1 MGILWTFLVDWRVF
15 ASMVHDHY
23 DSPRFSINRFNV
35 MARLLSILVAFLLA
49 LPVSAQQFGSGVI
62 TAGDAFLVADT
73 NQPTLPGTVYVY
85 RVDSE
90 GQWMEV
96 DRMTAGDRA
105 SDGDGFGRAMA
116 SDGHRLAVAG
126 AEGRVDIF
134 TVQADGGFVFESSL
148 RSDQEGYG
156 RQVAVSGD
164 RILVTSGSA
173 DDTASHVQVWR
184 HSPVD
189 GWTQEADLTSPDGA
203 PNDAFGAA
211 LTFGD
216 DHILIS
222 APTAGDGSGAVYAY
236 FFDAETEL
244 WSLGIQLPTSFPADG
259 SGFGSSLW
267 MENNLAAVGAPGFA
281 GGAGTVALY
290 ERVDGR
296 WQARGRLNA
305 FRADRGDRFGSSM
318 TNWNGSILVGA
329 PGYGGRQGSGTVF
342 AFEMGAEGVSDSRML
357 TSPELQR
364 RSQFGA
370 AMATSGSAL
379 LVGSPG
385 LDNRA
390 GAVFIHPGSEA
401 GWSTPFINETFGYAS
416 MSGEMIECTEGQ
428 VDDFPCDGV
437 DVMSF
442 VSMDD
447 LGADRGIRTNDI
459 WGWEDEE
466 TGREYAIVGLSN
478 ATSFVDVTDPFNPRV
493 LGTLRMTETANMAV
507 WRDMKVYRNHA
518 YIVSDGAGQHGMQI
532 FDLTRLRDVPDAP
545 VEFEADGLYEGIFSA
560 HNIVINEDTG
570 FGYSVGSSAGG
581 TTCGGGLHMID
592 LRDPKNPVFAGC
604 FADGET
610 GRRGS
615 GYSHDAQCV
624 VYHGPDADYTGQEIC
639 VGSNETAISI
649 ADVSDKDNPVSVSI
663 ATYPNV
669 AYTHQGWFTD
679 DQRYFYVN
687 DEIDEARGLVDG
699 TRTLIW
705 DLSDLDDPILAGEYV
720 AETTDTDHNLYVK
733 GNLMY
738 QSNTAAGLRIIDI
751 SDPENPF
758 ETAFFDTSPVGGRGV
773 SWSNYPYY
781 GSGTIAVTAGHY
793 GLFLLK
799 KREVD
804 L

>member
-1 MGILWTFLVDWRVF
+1 MTRIFTLIVIFL
-15 ASMVHDHY
+15 
-23 DSPRFSINRFNV
+23 I
-35 MARLLSILVAFLLA
+35 A
-49 LPVSAQQFGSGVI
+49 LPVNAQQFGSGLVS
-62 TAGDAFLVADT
+62 AGDSFLAADI
-73 NQPTLPGTVYVY
+73 NQPTLPGTIYAY
-85 RVDSE
+85 RANDAGEWTES
-90 GQWMEV
+90 G
-96 DRMTAGDRA
+96 RITAGDRA
-105 SDGDGFGRAMA
+105 SDADRFGRAMA
-116 SDGHRLAVAG
+116 SDGALLVVG
-126 AEGRVDIF
+126 TSEQRVDIF
-134 TVQADGGFVFESSL
+134 RIQAGGDFVYDSSL
-148 RSDQEGYG
+148 FGDDAGFGS
-156 RQVAVSGD
+156 QVAVAGE
-164 RILVTSGSA
+164 RILVTTGA
-173 DDTASHVQVWR
+173 PAETAAQVQVWQF
-184 HSPVD
+184 SPAD
-189 GWTQEADLTSPDGA
+189 GWTLEASLAAPEGATDDGFGSSI
-203 PNDAFGAA
+203 AFG
-211 LTFGD
+211 GD
-216 DHILIS
+216 HVLIA
-222 APTAGDGSGAVYAY
+222 APTSGDGSGAVHA
-236 FFDAETEL
+236 FFRDAESNQ
-244 WSLGIQLPTSFPADG
+244 WSLGTQLPTSFPAEG

-267 MENNLAAVGAPGFA
+267 MEGNMAAVGAPGFA

-296 WQARGRLNA
+296 WQARGRLSA
-305 FRADRGDRFGSSM
+305 FSADRGDRFGSSI
-318 TNWNGSILVGA
+318 TSWNGSLLVGA
-329 PGYGGRQGSGTVF
+329 PGFGGRQGTGAVF
-342 AFEMGAEGVSDSRML
+342 RFDTERNNMTITGSSL
-357 TSPELQR
+357 LPSPELQR

-370 AMATSGSAL
+370 TMASAGSAL
-379 LVGSPG
+379 MVGSPG

-390 GAVFIHPGSEA
+390 GALFVLPTADGN
-401 GWSTPFINETFGYAS
+401 WSAPLINETFGYAS
-416 MSGEMIECTEGQ
+416 MSGEMMECTEGQ

-442 VSMDD
+442 VSMGD

-466 TGREYAIVGLSN
+466 TGREYAIVGMSN
-478 ATSFVDVTDPFNPRV
+478 ATSFVDVTDPFNPQV
-493 LGTLRMTETANMAV
+493 LGTLRMTDTANMAV

-592 LRDPKNPVFAGC
+592 LRDPKNPTFAGC

-610 GRRGS
+610 GRRGT

-624 VYHGPDADYTGQEIC
+624 VYHGPDTDYTGQEIC

-649 ADVSDKDNPVSVSI
+649 SDVTDKENPVSVSI

-705 DLSDLDDPILAGEYV
+705 DLSDLDDPVLAGEYV
-720 AETTDTDHNLYVK
+720 AETTETDHNLYVK

-751 SDPENPF
+751 TDPENPF

-781 GSGTIAVTAGHY
+781 NSGTIAVTAGHY

>member
-1 MGILWTFLVDWRVF
+1 MLRLDVF
-15 ASMVHDHY
+15 THTA
-23 DSPRFSINRFNV
+23 RI
-35 MARLLSILVAFLLA
+35 MARLIPFLLA
-49 LPVSAQQFGSGVI
+49 SLLVLPVHAQQFGSGI
-62 TAGDAFLVADT
+62 TTAGETFLVADV
-73 NQPTLPGTVYVY
+73 NQPTLAGTIYMY
-85 RVDSE
+85 RADAD
-90 GQWMEV
+90 GQWTEHG
-96 DRMTAGDRA
+96 RLTADDRA
-105 SDGDGFGRAMA
+105 SDGDRFGRSMA
-116 SDGHRLAVAG
+116 SDGALLVIG
-126 AEGRVDIF
+126 TAESRVDIYA
-134 TVQADGGFVFESSL
+134 VQANGDFTFETSLLGDEEGFGS
-148 RSDQEGYG
+148 
-156 RQVAVSGD
+156 QVAVSRD
-164 RILVTSGSA
+164 RVFVTTVSSA
-173 DDTASHVQVWR
+173 ETAARVQVWR
-184 HSPVD
+184 NNPAD
-189 GWTQEADLTSPDGA
+189 GWTLEAELSSPDGTN
-203 PNDAFGAA
+203 NDGFG
-211 LTFGD
+211 TSMVFGEN
-216 DHILIS
+216 HVLVS
-222 APTAGDGSGAVYAY
+222 APSAGDGSGAVYDF
-236 FFDAETEL
+236 FFDPESEL
-244 WSLGIQLPTSFPADG
+244 WSLGTQLTTSFPADG
-259 SGFGSSLW
+259 SGFGASVW
-267 MENNLAAVGAPGFA
+267 MSGNVAAVGAPGFA
-281 GGAGTVALY
+281 GGSGAVALY

-296 WQARGRLNA
+296 WQARGRLGA
-305 FRADRGDRFGSSM
+305 FSSDRGDRFGSSL
-318 TNWNGSILVGA
+318 TNWNGTMLVGA
-329 PGYGGRQGSGTVF
+329 PGYGGRQGSGAVLAFDLDSEDVTVS
-342 AFEMGAEGVSDSRML
+342 GSRL
-357 TSPELQR
+357 LASPELQR

-370 AMATSGSAL
+370 SMATVGSAL
-379 LVGSPG
+379 MVGSPG

-390 GAVFIHPGSEA
+390 GAVFVHAGDDALWSAPLIH
-401 GWSTPFINETFGYAS
+401 ETFGYAS
-416 MSGEMIECTEGQ
+416 MSGEMMECTEGQ

-442 VSMDD
+442 VSMGD

-459 WGWEDEE
+459 WGWQDEE

-478 ATSFVDVTDPFNPRV
+478 ATSFVDVTDPFNPQV
-493 LGTLRMTETANMAV
+493 LGTLRMTDTANMAV

-545 VEFEADGLYEGIFSA
+545 IEFGADGLYEGIFSA

-592 LRDPKNPVFAGC
+592 LRDPKNPAFAGC

-610 GRRGS
+610 GRRGT

-624 VYHGPDADYTGQEIC
+624 VYHGPDTDYTGQEIC

-649 ADVSDKDNPVSVSI
+649 ADVTDKEHPISISI

-687 DEIDEARGLVDG
+687 DEIDEARDLVDG

-720 AETTDTDHNLYVK
+720 AETTETDHNLYVK

-751 SDPENPF
+751 TDPENPF

-781 GSGTIAVTAGHY
+781 QSGTIAVTAGHY

>member
-1 MGILWTFLVDWRVF
+1 
-15 ASMVHDHY
+15 
-23 DSPRFSINRFNV
+23 
-35 MARLLSILVAFLLA
+35 MARFVSLILIALLT
-49 LPVSAQQFGSGVI
+49 LPLHAQQFGANLIS
-62 TAGDAFLVADT
+62 AGDAFLVSDT

-85 RVDSE
+85 LE
-90 GQWMEV
+90 GTDGNWTEAA
-96 DRMTAGDRA
+96 RLTAGDRA
-105 SDGDGFGRAMA
+105 SDGDRFGRAIA
-116 SDGHRLAVAG
+116 SDGTMLAVG
-126 AEGRVDIF
+126 TGEQRVDLF
-134 TVQADGGFVFESSL
+134 SMQDEGTFSFVTSL
-148 RSDQEGYG
+148 RGDEPGFGS
-156 RQVAVSGD
+156 QVAMSGD
-164 RILVTSGSA
+164 RVLITTGTPTETPSRVQIWSDSGSGEWMLESELSA
-173 DDTASHVQVWR
+173 
-184 HSPVD
+184 
-189 GWTQEADLTSPDGA
+189 PDGA
-203 PNDAFGAA
+203 TNDGFGSVIAFSGNQVLVAAPTTADGAGAVYAFHVDEQSGMWSLASQLPTNFPTENSGFGAA
-211 LTFGD
+211 LWMDGD
-216 DHILIS
+216 
-222 APTAGDGSGAVYAY
+222 
-236 FFDAETEL
+236 
-244 WSLGIQLPTSFPADG
+244 
-259 SGFGSSLW
+259 
-267 MENNLAAVGAPGFA
+267 MAAVGAPGFGA
-281 GGAGTVALY
+281 GSGTVALY
-290 ERVDGR
+290 AHVDGR
-296 WQARGRLNA
+296 WQARSRLSPFNS
-305 FRADRGDRFGSSM
+305 DRGTRFGSSLA
-318 TNWNGSILVGA
+318 NWNGSVLVGA
-329 PGYGGRQGSGTVF
+329 PGYGGRQGSGAIF
-342 AFEMGAEGVSDSRML
+342 QFETGNDGMSLTGSRL
-357 TSPELQR
+357 ISTPELQR

-370 AMATSGSAL
+370 VLATAGSAL
-379 LVGSPG
+379 MAGSPG

-390 GAVFIHPGSEA
+390 GAAFIRGGSTA
-401 GWSTPFINETFGYAS
+401 NWSAPLINETFGYAS
-416 MSGEMIECTEGQ
+416 MSGEMMECTEGQ

-459 WGWEDEE
+459 WGWEDDE
-466 TGREYAIVGLSN
+466 TGREFAIVGMSN
-478 ATSFVDVTDPFNPRV
+478 ATSFVDVTDPFNPFV

-560 HNIVINEDTG
+560 HNIVINEETG

-592 LRDPKNPVFAGC
+592 LRDPKNPTFAGC
-604 FADGET
+604 FSDGET
-610 GRRGS
+610 GRRGT

-624 VYHGPDADYTGQEIC
+624 VYHGPDTDYTGQEIC

-649 ADVSDKDNPVSVSI
+649 ADVTDKENPISVSI

-687 DEIDEARGLVDG
+687 DEIDEAQGLVDG

-705 DLSDLDDPILAGEYV
+705 DLTDLDDPVLAGEYV
-720 AETTDTDHNLYVK
+720 AETTETDHNLYVK

-738 QSNTAAGLRIIDI
+738 QSNTSAGLRIIDI
-751 SDPENPF
+751 TDPENPF

-781 GSGTIAVTAGHY
+781 QSGAIAVTAGHY